1 MSNKLIEY
9 MPDDA
14 PPARFERF
22 VASYAN
28 DGGTV
33 RISLTK
39 NMDPNDWY
47 ICITLDGSIIERLP
61 GRQHI
66 PVRYEKYER
75 IVAGS
80 EMAALSYFHTLCL
93 MVSGYWVGFWAH
105 MDNVWGIGLTG
116 NDELEEEANH
126 GTELEESGS

>member
-1 MSNKLIEY
+1 MSNRLIEY

-22 VASYAN
+22 VANYSN
-28 DGGTV
+28 EGGTV

-39 NMDPNDWY
+39 NMDPSDWY

-61 GRQHI
+61 GRDRI
-66 PVRYEKYER
+66 PERFEKYER
-75 IVAGS
+75 IVAHS

-93 MVSGYWVGFWAH
+93 SVSGYWLGFWAH
-105 MDNVWGIGLTG
+105 MDNVWGVTLTG
-116 NDELEEEANH
+116 NEEEDD
-126 GTELEESGS
+126 GTELGE